1 MTGIIEMKI
10 FAEFVGTDGVLAR
23 REVFVVRRNVDQPH
37 LKDFGLTLEEGK
49 AILQRVQAEQTQF
62 QVEQCGMRDRECTG
76 CERRRAIHDYRKRSI
91 HTLFGVCQ
99 VRAPRLRP
107 CSCLA
112 PHDTAPASRLM
123 ALMAGRT
130 TPELERVQAEL
141 GARLSFRE
149 ASRVLDLFVPA
160 ARPHNHKSVRNRLAR
175 VADQIETKDLSSP
188 HRMSRVGPGPMSVFI
203 DGAYIRAVPGFQTRH
218 FEIIMGRVDTDGRV
232 ARHFVSAPNI
242 STSKVDTIRAALRA
256 QGWIPGRDI
265 TVFSDGDPAL
275 RGAVVSAARQ
285 QVTHILDWFHM
296 SMRVRHIEQAFEGI
310 RQFEP
315 ELKSWL
321 LTSAYCDVPRL
332 RHLLWSGYV
341 DETRDALRLMSYWV
355 RSAVSEHTH
364 EINAKMKRFLVL
376 IDELATY
383 LRLNQASV
391 INYCQRYWK
400 GLPISSSRAESA
412 VNALVNARMNKLRQ
426 MRWSPRGAQRV
437 LQARAAVFDGRLKAG
452 AFHLAA

>member
-1 MTGIIEMKI
+1 VTGIIEMKI

-37 LKDFGLTLEEGK
+37 LKDFDLTLEEGK
-49 AILQRVQAEQTQF
+49 VILQRVQAEQTQF

-91 HTLFGVCQ
+91 HTLFGICQ

-112 PHDTAPASRLM
+112 PHDTVPASRLM

-149 ASRVLDLFVPA
+149 ASRILDLFVPA

-218 FEIIMGRVDTDGRV
+218 FEIIMGRVDTDGMRGTP
-232 ARHFVSAPNI
+232 FC
-242 STSKVDTIRAALRA
+242 IRAKYFDE
-256 QGWIPGRDI
+256 QGRYYSSCVTRPG
-265 TVFSDGDPAL
+265 
-275 RGAVVSAARQ
+275 
-285 QVTHILDWFHM
+285 LD
-296 SMRVRHIEQAFEGI
+296 
-310 RQFEP
+310 
-315 ELKSWL
+315 
-321 LTSAYCDVPRL
+321 
-332 RHLLWSGYV
+332 
-341 DETRDALRLMSYWV
+341 
-355 RSAVSEHTH
+355 
-364 EINAKMKRFLVL
+364 
-376 IDELATY
+376 
-383 LRLNQASV
+383 
-391 INYCQRYWK
+391 
-400 GLPISSSRAESA
+400 SR
-412 VNALVNARMNKLRQ
+412 
-426 MRWSPRGAQRV
+426 
-437 LQARAAVFDGRLKAG
+437 
-452 AFHLAA
+452 

>member
-1 MTGIIEMKI
+1 MTGIIETKI
-10 FAEFVGTDGVLAR
+10 FAEFVGIDGALVR
-23 REVFVVRRNVDQPH
+23 REILVVRRNADQPH

-49 AILQRVQAEQTQF
+49 AMLQRAQAEQTQF
-62 QVEQCGMRDRECTG
+62 QVEQCGMRDRECPG
-76 CERRRAIHDYRKRSI
+76 CERRRAIHDYRTRSI
-91 HTLFGVCQ
+91 HTLFGICQ
-99 VRAPRLRP
+99 VRAPRFRS

-112 PHDTAPASRLM
+112 PHDTVPANRLM
-123 ALMAGRT
+123 TLMAGRT

-175 VADQIETKDLSSP
+175 VADHIETKDLSSP
-188 HRMSRVGPGPMSVFI
+188 HRMSRVGPDPMSVFI
-203 DGAYIRAVPGFQTRH
+203 DGAYIRAAPGFQTRH
-218 FEIIMGRVDTDGRV
+218 FEIIMGRVETDGRV
-232 ARHFVSAPNI
+232 ARHFACAPNI
-242 STSKVDTIRAALRA
+242 STRAADVIRGALRG
-256 QGWIPGRDI
+256 QGWVPGRDI

-275 RGAVVSAARQ
+275 RGIVVGAARQ
-285 QVTHILDWFHM
+285 QVTHVLDWFHI

-315 ELKSWL
+315 DLKTCL

-341 DETRDALRLMSYWV
+341 DETREALRLMSYWV
-355 RSAVSEHTH
+355 RSAASEHTP
-364 EINAKMKRFLVL
+364 EINTKLKRFLAL

-437 LQARAAVFDGRLKAG
+437 LQVRAAVFDGRLKSG